1 MMHSHSLE
9 SWQHEHVFLGERHE
23 HNERRTLLVVGLT
36 AATMI
41 VEIVGGTV
49 FGSMALV
56 ADGWHMSTH
65 AAALG
70 IAVFAYRFARHHAH
84 DDRFTFGTG
93 KFGELAGYSSALI
106 LAMIAVFI
114 GYESVLRMFQPVTI
128 HYAEASAIAVLG
140 LFVNLGSAWL
150 LQDEHH
156 HEHKH
161 ETDDGAYHHHDHDHN
176 LRSAYMHVLADA
188 FTSVLAITAL
198 LFGWGYGW
206 TWMDALV
213 GIAGAVVIGNW
224 SVGLLRSSGAVLL
237 DAIPNAELARA
248 IRQRIEVGGDRCAD
262 LHLWRLGPGHAGV
275 VLSIVSDEPRP
286 PAFYKTRLDGLGGLS
301 HVTVEVHGCS
311 H

>member
-1 MMHSHSLE
+1 MHSHSLE

-23 HNERRTLLVVGLT
+23 HNERRTLVVVGLT

-70 IAVFAYRFARHHAH
+70 IAAFAYRFARHHAR

-106 LAMIAVFI
+106 LAMIAVLI

-140 LFVNLGSAWL
+140 LLVNLASAWL

-156 HEHKH
+156 HEHVH
-161 ETDDGAYHHHDHDHN
+161 ESEHGTHHHHDHDHN
-176 LRSAYMHVLADA
+176 LA
-188 FTSVLAITAL
+188 
-198 LFGWGYGW
+198 
-206 TWMDALV
+206 V
-213 GIAGAVVIGNW
+213 GIHACPRRCIHVGARDNSAALWLGLWLDVDGRAGRNSRCGRDWELV
-224 SVGLLRSSGAVLL
+224 VGLLRASGAVLL
-237 DAIPNAELARA
+237 DAIPNAGLARA
-248 IRQRIEVGGDRCAD
+248 IRQRIEVGERSVRRLASVAAGTWSRGGCAVDR
-262 LHLWRLGPGHAGV
+262 
-275 VLSIVSDEPRP
+275 
-286 PAFYKTRLDGLGGLS
+286 F
-301 HVTVEVHGCS
+301 
-311 H
+311 

>member
-1 MMHSHSLE
+1 MHSHSLE

-23 HNERRTLLVVGLT
+23 HNERRTLLVVVLT

-140 LFVNLGSAWL
+140 LLVNLASAWL
-150 LQDEHH
+150 LQEEHD
-156 HEHKH
+156 HEHVKRRRH
-161 ETDDGAYHHHDHDHN
+161 ASPS
-176 LRSAYMHVLADA
+176 RPQLA
-188 FTSVLAITAL
+188 
-198 LFGWGYGW
+198 
-206 TWMDALV
+206 V
-213 GIAGAVVIGNW
+213 GIHACARRCLHVGARDNSAALWLGLWLDVDGRVGRHSRCGRDRELVSQSFAGLW
-224 SVGLLRSSGAVLL
+224 
-237 DAIPNAELARA
+237 
-248 IRQRIEVGGDRCAD
+248 RCAAGCD
-262 LHLWRLGPGHAGV
+262 PECRTCEGHPEAHRGWR
-275 VLSIVSDEPRP
+275 
-286 PAFYKTRLDGLGGLS
+286 
-301 HVTVEVHGCS
+301 
-311 H
+311 